1 MNKEKTLSFKDEN
14 PIDIKN
20 FATFVGLLLK
30 DGKVYAVKITE
41 DVFGESFK
49 TFLMK
54 EDKDIII
61 SSTEVS
67 SNCLMFYIW

>member
-1 MNKEKTLSFKDEN
+1 MSFKDEN
-14 PIDIKN
+14 PVDIKN

-30 DGKVYAVKITE
+30 HEKVHEVEIIK

-54 EDKDIII
+54 EDMDIII
-61 SSTEVS
+61 SSTGIS

>member
-1 MNKEKTLSFKDEN
+1 MSFKDEK
-14 PIDIKN
+14 PVDIKN
-20 FATFVGLLLK
+20 FAIFVGLLLK
-30 DGKVYAVKITE
+30 DEKVHEVEIIE
-41 DVFGESFK
+41 DVLGESFK

-54 EDKDIII
+54 EDMNIII

>member
-1 MNKEKTLSFKDEN
+1 MNKERTLSFKDEN
-14 PIDIKN
+14 PADIKN

-30 DGKVYAVKITE
+30 DEKVHEVEIIK

-54 EDKDIII
+54 EDMYIII

>member
-1 MNKEKTLSFKDEN
+1 MSFKDEN
-14 PIDIKN
+14 PVDIKN

-30 DGKVYAVKITE
+30 DEKVHEVEIIE

-54 EDKDIII
+54 EDMNIII

-67 SNCLMFYIW
+67 SNCPMFYIW